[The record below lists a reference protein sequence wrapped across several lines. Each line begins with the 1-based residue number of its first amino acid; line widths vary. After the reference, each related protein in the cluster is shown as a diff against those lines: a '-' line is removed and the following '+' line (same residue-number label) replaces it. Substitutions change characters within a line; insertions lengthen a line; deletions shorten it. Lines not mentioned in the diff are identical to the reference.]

1 MKKLFKKL
9 ALATVLLTVVA
20 CANTNDG
27 RYVQASDYQPNYDY
41 TASADLYGSDW
52 H

>member
-1 MKKLFKKL
+1 MKTLFKKV
-9 ALATVLLTVVA
+9 ALTAVLLTAVA

-27 RYVQASDYQPNYDY
+27 RYVQASDYQQGYEY
-41 TASADLYGSDW
+41 TASQDLYGSDW